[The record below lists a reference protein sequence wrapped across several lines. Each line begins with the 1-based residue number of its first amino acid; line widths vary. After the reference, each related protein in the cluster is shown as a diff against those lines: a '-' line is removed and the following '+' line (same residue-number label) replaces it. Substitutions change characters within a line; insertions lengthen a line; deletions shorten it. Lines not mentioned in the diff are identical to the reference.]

1 MHRYINILSS
11 WQIAYMSNLGVLL
24 VHLWV
29 DVYDKNNK
37 PEDFLSQTYRN
48 QSLIFFA
55 NSNPMNRLEQLK
67 LILREGVAP

>member
-48 QSLIFFA
+48 QSFIFFA